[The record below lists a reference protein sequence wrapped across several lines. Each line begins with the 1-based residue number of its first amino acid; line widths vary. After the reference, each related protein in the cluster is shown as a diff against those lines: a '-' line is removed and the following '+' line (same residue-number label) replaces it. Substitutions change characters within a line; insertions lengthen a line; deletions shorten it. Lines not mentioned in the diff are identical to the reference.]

1 MMLKNQHIYHVY
13 VKQIN
18 NAMEKR
24 HFVIFALVCICE
36 LLYSQALQIPY
47 SCGFEDPVEN
57 ANWVLNYG
65 MTPTDSCA
73 ERWIVGTGERSE
85 GTHSLYITANGY
97 SAEYGAN
104 KNIVVAYREFS
115 VPQNM
120 RYDVSFDWKNNGY
133 KDESD
138 LYVLLIRPTDQVPVS
153 NSQSGL
159 IPNNSVIRLY
169 RAVPYNRQSSWQNA
183 SFQQNLTANTNYKLL
198 FVWANMNSDT
208 TLTNPISACID
219 NIQITSTNCAKPN
232 SFEVVGGCDTTR
244 LSWKGTSAE
253 YEVEY
258 KSPSATRWTKMGVQ
272 TEKSATITGLSEGAY
287 DFRVRG
293 ICGSDTSAY
302 VTKKSVVI
310 FCPELHCINYVALD
324 DPSVVEAYA
333 GTFSNPKAS
342 QVLVDYGS
350 EDKRSRH
357 TVNWVQNEYDPRTG
371 NRLKTI
377 PDGEFASVRLGN
389 WDNGKEAE
397 SLVYPFIVDP
407 SSTIL
412 LLKYAVV
419 LQDPNH
425 GVEDNPRFRLEIL
438 DASGNVID
446 PTCGVAYFAADKNRP
461 GWQSAADDVTWK
473 DWTVVGLNLETYVGQ
488 TLQISLTTYDC
499 ALSAHYGYAYFTLG
513 CASAT
518 IETNSCGENPFV
530 AVNAPEG
537 FDYTWT
543 NPDYPDSVWTTREI
557 EIPSTDTT
565 TYYCEVCYKEESS
578 CCFTLST
585 EVFPRFPISDFDYVY
600 TKENCQNVIRF
611 NNLSHIMTRSDGN
624 DVHTDIPCESYYWD
638 FGNGMT
644 SSKEHPELILSP
656 DADTITVTLYASI
669 ANGECVDEYTT
680 QIVVDELSVTLDTI
694 KADICEGD
702 FYVFDS
708 GNLYLM
714 QSGVYYDTLIS
725 SVTGCDSIIRLE
737 LTVHPQYDTIVYD
750 SICFSDLPYKWND
763 KEYNTSGNHEAWLKS
778 TFGCDSVVNL
788 NLHVYD
794 EIVFDAVPTPVQGA
808 PNTGSI
814 TIDSEVDYASY
825 SVNGEMNGALD
836 GLSGG
841 EYSILLYDE
850 NGCVSEEKTVVVN
863 QDVLEILLSEDSL
876 LICGD
881 DKEFFIECTIVKGF
895 ASSYTVS
902 FNAKSLAAGF
912 VDFVDEGAKQLPI
925 RIPLPDKIRPGQYN
939 LSLAFKDMLSDS
951 LLVFDYDFVVNY
963 RSSLVVQKWNDVL
976 ALLNEKYNDGYF
988 FSHIQ
993 WYMDGTPIEGAT
1005 GPYYY
1010 VPNGNLNFGSEY
1022 CALLTRTDDG
1032 ESYFTCP
1039 IIAVDKQVDQM
1050 TVSPNFLPAG
1060 RSTYLQT
1067 DKPGFVQVFDSM
1079 GNMLYS
1085 KNVLPGKTALEL
1097 GRNVGYYLIKLQSD
1111 DGATQ
1116 AYKILV
1122 Y

>member
-1 MMLKNQHIYHVY
+1 MIFPVLMITTMRK
-13 VKQIN
+13 K
-18 NAMEKR
+18 
-24 HFVIFALVCICE
+24 HFVIFVLLCICE

-389 WDNGKEAE
+389 WDNGGEAE
-397 SLVYPFIVDP
+397 SLVYPFTVDS

-412 LLKYAVV
+412 LLKYALV
-419 LQDPNH
+419 LQDPSH
-425 GVEDNPRFRLEIL
+425 GDKDNPRFNLEIL

-446 PTCGVAYFAADKNRP
+446 PTCGVADFAADKNRP
-461 GWQSAADDVTWK
+461 SWQSAADDVTWK
-473 DWTVVGLNLETYVGQ
+473 DWTVVGLNLEDYVGQ
-488 TLQISLTTYDC
+488 TLLISLTTYDC
-499 ALSAHYGYAYFTLG
+499 SFSAHYGYAYFTLG

-702 FYVFDS
+702 FYVFGSDKR
-708 GNLYLM
+708 YLIDG
-714 QSGVYYDTLIS
+714 GVYYDTLVS

-737 LTVHPQYDTIVYD
+737 LTVHPQYDTVVYD
-750 SICFSDLPYKWND
+750 SICFSELPYRWNNKAYTESGSYHDTLSCVVSGCDSIVILNLAVIESDTTYVSDTISITDLPYIYYG
-763 KEYNTSGNHEAWLKS
+763 KEYSVDVQEGVYVDTVWLSAEGDCSSVLIATLVVSTETGLLSLDYGSLQIVPTLIDVGDCVRIVSTDNLETMFSVEVYNMLGKKVYTNTSYSIG
-778 TFGCDSVVNL
+778 
-788 NLHVYD
+788 D
-794 EIVFDAVPTPVQGA
+794 EIQVFSVCGMYVVRGI
-808 PNTGSI
+808 N
-814 TIDSEVDYASY
+814 
-825 SVNGEMNGALD
+825 VNGE
-836 GLSGG
+836 
-841 EYSILLYDE
+841 ILH
-850 NGCVSEEKTVVVN
+850 G
-863 QDVLEILLSEDSL
+863 QVL
-876 LICGD
+876 
-881 DKEFFIECTIVKGF
+881 VK
-895 ASSYTVS
+895 
-902 FNAKSLAAGF
+902 
-912 VDFVDEGAKQLPI
+912 
-925 RIPLPDKIRPGQYN
+925 
-939 LSLAFKDMLSDS
+939 
-951 LLVFDYDFVVNY
+951 
-963 RSSLVVQKWNDVL
+963 
-976 ALLNEKYNDGYF
+976 
-988 FSHIQ
+988 
-993 WYMDGTPIEGAT
+993 
-1005 GPYYY
+1005 
-1010 VPNGNLNFGSEY
+1010 
-1022 CALLTRTDDG
+1022 
-1032 ESYFTCP
+1032 
-1039 IIAVDKQVDQM
+1039 
-1050 TVSPNFLPAG
+1050 
-1060 RSTYLQT
+1060 
-1067 DKPGFVQVFDSM
+1067 
-1079 GNMLYS
+1079 
-1085 KNVLPGKTALEL
+1085 
-1097 GRNVGYYLIKLQSD
+1097 
-1111 DGATQ
+1111 
-1116 AYKILV
+1116 
-1122 Y
+1122 